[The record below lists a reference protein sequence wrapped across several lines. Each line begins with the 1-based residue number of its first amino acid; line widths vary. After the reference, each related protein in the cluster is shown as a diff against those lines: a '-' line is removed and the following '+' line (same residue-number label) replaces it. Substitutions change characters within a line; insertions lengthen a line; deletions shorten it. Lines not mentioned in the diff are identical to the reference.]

1 MKFATDVTANK
12 LKAAENAGMLAA
24 LSRVQAMIEFTPQ
37 GEILTANDNFL
48 TALGYSLAEIQ
59 GKHHSMFCDPAFARS
74 EEYCK
79 FWLRLG
85 SGEYIADEFLRIG
98 KGGRRV
104 HIQASYNPSS
114 T

>member
-1 MKFATDVTANK
+1 MPDAGRLVTGSGHDRIHA
-12 LKAAENAGMLAA
+12 
-24 LSRVQAMIEFTPQ
+24 P

-59 GKHHSMFCDPAFARS
+59 GKRHSMFCDPAFARS

-104 HIQASYNPSS
+104 HIQASYNPILDMNGKVFKVVSLPRM
-114 T
+114 